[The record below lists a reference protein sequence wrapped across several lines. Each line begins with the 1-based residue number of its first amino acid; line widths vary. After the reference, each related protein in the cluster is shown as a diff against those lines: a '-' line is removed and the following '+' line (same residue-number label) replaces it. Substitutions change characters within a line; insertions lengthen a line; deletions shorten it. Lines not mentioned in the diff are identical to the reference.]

1 LKTLDADMVL
11 KCNEFVRNPL
21 DYSKYTKATKQ
32 VKDEFQLQR
41 LIDSFN
47 DGSLTLADY
56 MYAVAAHLPVIEY
69 IPEWLAVMN
78 QDDEDGDLNVAINDL
93 SLNNEIFNSD
103 ETNQVINQMNE
114 EERVCQQRELDINEA
129 VRLELTLFEKD

>member
-1 LKTLDADMVL
+1 MKTLDADMVL
-11 KCNEFVRNPL
+11 NFTEFKRNPL

-41 LIDSFN
+41 LKDSLN

-56 MYAVAAHLPVIEY
+56 MYAVAAHL
-69 IPEWLAVMN
+69 PEWLAVMN

-93 SLNNEIFNSD
+93 SLNNEIFND
-103 ETNQVINQMNE
+103 DLTNHVINQMNE
-114 EERVCQQRELDINEA
+114 EERLRQQREFDINEQI
-129 VRLELTLFEKD
+129 RLEVNAFERD

>member
-1 LKTLDADMVL
+1 MVL
-11 KCNEFVRNPL
+11 KCIEFKRNPL
-21 DYSKYTKATKQ
+21 DYSKYTKETKQ

-41 LIDSFN
+41 LKDSFN

-78 QDDEDGDLNVAINDL
+78 QDDDDL

-103 ETNQVINQMNE
+103 ETNQVINQMSE
-114 EERVCQQRELDINEA
+114 EERVRQQRELDINEA
-129 VRLELTLFEKD
+129 IRLELTLFEKD

>member
-1 LKTLDADMVL
+1 
-11 KCNEFVRNPL
+11 
-21 DYSKYTKATKQ
+21 
-32 VKDEFQLQR
+32 
-41 LIDSFN
+41 
-47 DGSLTLADY
+47 

-103 ETNQVINQMNE
+103 ETNHVINQMNE

-129 VRLELTLFEKD
+129 IRLELTLFEKD